1 MDKAFYQAIAARLE
15 RQAAQ
20 DETFREKFSA
30 RMMADK
36 NSITQCCSY
45 IIQQVKNSRRTAF
58 TDDEVYGMAIHFFDE
73 GLTAGV
79 STHGARIVVPGDDP
93 KKAKAEA
100 VKASKPKP
108 KRQEDES
115 QLSLF

>member
-1 MDKAFYQAIAARLE
+1 MDKAFYQVIAARLE
-15 RQAAQ
+15 SQAAQ
-20 DETFREKFSA
+20 DEAFREKFSA

-58 TDDEVYGMAIHFFDE
+58 TDDEIYGMAIHFFDE
-73 GLTAGV
+73 GLTAGNSSDSV
-79 STHGARIVVPGDDP
+79 RIVVPGNDS
-93 KKAKAEA
+93 KSTKVETTK
-100 VKASKPKP
+100 VSKPKP
-108 KRQEDES
+108 RRQVDES

>member
-1 MDKAFYQAIAARLE
+1 MDKGFYEAIAARLE
-15 RQAAQ
+15 NQAAH
-20 DETFREKFSA
+20 DEGFQKKFSA

-58 TDDEVYGMAIHFFDE
+58 TDDEIYGMAIHFFDE
-73 GLTAGV
+73 GMTAGNSNDSV
-79 STHGARIVVPGDDP
+79 RIVVPGSDS
-93 KKAKAEA
+93 KSTKAEPPK
-100 VKASKPKP
+100 VSKPKP
-108 KRQEDES
+108 NKQQDDS